1 MALTGAAVYCR
12 RYGVGVGIV
21 VAPGAVGGAS
31 SPAAGIGR
39 WASGV
44 PRGSTG
50 DTVPGIAGISWK
62 TGAGQASAG
71 VLGFSS

>member
-1 MALTGAAVYCR
+1 MAR
-12 RYGVGVGIV
+12 WSYGVGVVGIV
-21 VAPGAVGGAS
+21 VAPGVVGGVS
-31 SPAAGIGR
+31 WPAAGIGR
-39 WASGV
+39 WANGV